1 MYIITF
7 TKQILHTM
15 LALKVRYAL
24 TVFGIV
30 WGTVAITLLLAL
42 GNGFNAQGA
51 KQLSQIAEGAFF
63 AIPGKTTKS
72 IHGSPK
78 GKTLNIKSDVIIEL
92 PKFIPEIAAT
102 SPMMLTRSNVN
113 YFNKQSKKI
122 VIGIASDFHQIRRF
136 NLTPN
141 SRTINLLDVN
151 RNARVVILGNKL
163 KTTLFGEQNAVGQ
176 TITIKGIQFIVI
188 GTVKKPQGDEE
199 HDFYNNRAL
208 IPYTT
213 FIQLWGNKNVTYFL
227 ALPHENADLARAE
240 NNLRNY
246 FASRYNF
253 DPTDQNALSVFNT
266 AKIFQFFKWFF
277 IGMQI
282 FLGFCGCLTLAVGGL
297 GVTNIMF
304 LIISERT
311 REIGLRLAI
320 GAKDRDIMF
329 QFMFET
335 AVIVAI
341 GGILGV
347 LLSYMAIVILSYV
360 HLPEWLGKPTIS
372 PMIIMVNVIVLALL
386 GMLAGYFPARRAAN
400 LDPIEA
406 LGMK

>member
-15 LALKVRYAL
+15 LAFKVRYAL

-30 WGTVAITLLLAL
+30 WGTVTITLLLAL

-72 IHGSPK
+72 LHGLPK
-78 GKTLNIKSDVIIEL
+78 GKTLNIKSDAIIEL
-92 PKFIPEIAAT
+92 PKLIPEITAA
-102 SPMMLTRSNVN
+102 SPMMITRSHIN
-113 YFNKQSKKI
+113 YFNQQTKKNI
-122 VIGIASDFHQIRRF
+122 IGIAADFHKIRRF

-141 SRTINLLDVN
+141 SRIINVLDVN

-163 KTTLFGEQNAVGQ
+163 TTTLFGNQNAVGQ
-176 TITIKGIQFIVI
+176 TITIKGIQFVVI
-188 GTVKKPQGDEE
+188 GTVKKPQGNEE
-199 HDFYNNRAL
+199 HDFYNNCAL

-213 FIQLWGNKNVTYFL
+213 FMQLWGNKNVTYFL
-227 ALPHENADLARAE
+227 ALPSDNADLTRTE

-246 FASRYNF
+246 FASQYHF
-253 DPTDQNALSVFNT
+253 DPTDQNALSIFNT

-304 LIISERT
+304 LIVSERT

-341 GGILGV
+341 GGIIGV
-347 LLSYMAIVILSYV
+347 LLSYLVIVAVTYI

-372 PMIIMVNVIVLALL
+372 PIIIIINVIVLAVL